1 MARKKNRKN
10 ISILENLT
18 RDVMDT
24 FGLSVTLEGISDEIT
39 SELFL
44 EKFTTDRR
52 ADIGLYHPDDLL
64 FISNSYPD
72 LPKEFLWT
80 VPPQFENSAG
90 EATWVR
96 GLYKDLKDSFRKNE
110 EIDLSKKFIELFL
123 EYFTQ
128 EQNRQWLYAN
138 TSENEIQETLTKL
151 IEKYEDDLFEL
162 ISIEKY
168 KFEVFDKKVT
178 EEINKHLSNNP
189 LAVKHLEKAKLND
202 QLYLGSSRKVWYWG
216 DGPNGIARAKGLT
229 IKNKRIALVDTSLLN
244 DNVED
249 FSKPFYTL
257 GYGET
262 EDAGTNNAK
271 LEEGS
276 NFSDFKVSNITADTS
291 AWFSDIRDLPRVGV
305 KNAYNLFFV
314 EFFKVLKLSATRE
327 YEYNDQEVTEL
338 FNSAIA
344 NYLETNIIFNT
355 GFGARAEGP
364 YELPLKDYIAKKL
377 LDTFRYAA
385 WLQNVKDIKPL
396 SDEEAEKANFS
407 DFNKDGFAAGE
418 KAIKESPF
426 SVPTEDEDK
435 PTDEDI
441 EEREKFLKQC
451 MLMTRLD
458 DLANE
463 NLLRIASSKNNGLKI
478 HKKNGIFAPYQN
490 RFYMIEDTLYTDGDQ
505 SSTVNKLVIPNG
517 NSIREFLDIRPSTHA
532 YLVPKLRFYK
542 IYTGNDGKLKE
553 FPFHFRNFTDS
564 NRVNKLSDVDF
575 DRGGDY
581 GIKEF
586 NFSFDGTNPA
596 TAKNDIKAN
605 LSLYF
610 QTFSDFI
617 DRKFTD
623 SSGEKHAFVDLL
635 LLPSGKKKEGS
646 GAPAIFQFDAKHYR
660 IRVDVGWEIDSTR
673 VSDLEQSIGVSGAN
687 NLRNSIQ
694 LMNKSFY
701 LNMVDHTMD
710 FRDDGS
716 VQIDV
721 EYRAYIESALK
732 GTSLD
737 ALASPESRKALKLV
751 RADYEAVLSKNRCSA
766 KELNEIRLQLEQIED
781 LFKKQAYQSIMKRLI
796 KNDSIRYKKVK
807 AGAEQKSFL
816 RRGYFTEKIIFGSD
830 NEEPNEQMS
839 EYSEREKTF
848 TTDESG
854 FNDLKLSDNFLSI
867 NFFYLGDLLYA
878 ILDTLYNED
887 GTYIEGF
894 EKFKFVFGSF
904 QYEDLTDASSDAK
917 VINLANIPVSC
928 ELFFEWFTDNIIKS
942 ERNSY
947 PIMYFIRDLCKFLIS
962 EILSESCFKRSFDKT
977 LQFKTMNFMGLS
989 KNEKKD
995 PLGSLY
1001 DYSNN
1006 DPDVIKDQLTLDVG
1020 QKYKAG
1026 QLPLANDLNGSNNI
1040 TDFYNY
1046 VTIYVDT
1053 PRQKTNKDKTT
1064 TRSQDEADGIMHY
1077 QIGRDRGILKKIK
1090 FSKSDMQYVREARFF
1105 RHGHDGLMQ
1114 LSAVYKVSLDM
1125 VGNTLYYPGMEIFID
1140 PLGLVGAN
1148 SEADPREKRSVANRL
1163 GFGGYHLVTSV
1174 NSSIGPGK
1182 FTTKVDALFSYSGD
1196 GDPSS
1201 AVVGRKIDVKKD
1213 DGKNKI
1219 DEAPDNRPQSYK
1231 DYCAA
1236 IKNKVID
1243 EALEISRGQN
1253 YYEPIDYQSAENAFN
1268 NDVLNATVVEV
1279 DAEER
1284 AEQAVDMTADEIVDE
1299 IPLDPS
1305 RPFSEEF
1312 EEEDE

>member
-1 MARKKNRKN
+1 MSDEEIVQIKLEDLRRITEDWSSFTVDQKRFLIFGTGFGENGFRYENGIFTEVLLKITNKNDISDLLLKAFVFGLIEFSEIYKGRDYFDTIFEQLEEKILNLVLLQRYKFDNFDLLVTEKLNEYFSFMFSGNESIDNLNIVYKTSQQDLWVFETMDVLLNGVSTSKLSKANIDPMLFSREAFARYPVFAAEASNDPFEFSLEEKPFTSTNLKKMSSFEDRN
-10 ISILENLT
+10 ISEQLGSYLFGTLQVDIKEYHRKFLLTLFLDFLSIVDNKTEYNSESVENRFNKTILEFIEQPINIT
-18 RDVMDT
+18 V
-24 FGLSVTLEGISDEIT
+24 GTLEKQTTPWVMFKEGIIIKVLNKYRIT
-39 SELFL
+39 F
-44 EKFTTDRR
+44 
-52 ADIGLYHPDDLL
+52 
-64 FISNSYPD
+64 
-72 LPKEFLWT
+72 
-80 VPPQFENSAG
+80 FEN
-90 EATWVR
+90 
-96 GLYKDLKDSFRKNE
+96 LKKKADVL
-110 EIDLSKKFIELFL
+110 DLS
-123 EYFTQ
+123 
-128 EQNRQWLYAN
+128 
-138 TSENEIQETLTKL
+138 
-151 IEKYEDDLFEL
+151 
-162 ISIEKY
+162 
-168 KFEVFDKKVT
+168 
-178 EEINKHLSNNP
+178 
-189 LAVKHLEKAKLND
+189 
-202 QLYLGSSRKVWYWG
+202 
-216 DGPNGIARAKGLT
+216 
-229 IKNKRIALVDTSLLN
+229 
-244 DNVED
+244 
-249 FSKPFYTL
+249 
-257 GYGET
+257 GES
-262 EDAGTNNAK
+262 K
-271 LEEGS
+271 LEE
-276 NFSDFKVSNITADTS
+276 IEP
-291 AWFSDIRDLPRVGV
+291 DLVI
-305 KNAYNLFFV
+305 K
-314 EFFKVLKLSATRE
+314 
-327 YEYNDQEVTEL
+327 
-338 FNSAIA
+338 
-344 NYLETNIIFNT
+344 
-355 GFGARAEGP
+355 AE
-364 YELPLKDYIAKKL
+364 D
-377 LDTFRYAA
+377 
-385 WLQNVKDIKPL
+385 
-396 SDEEAEKANFS
+396 
-407 DFNKDGFAAGE
+407 AAGDLDL
-418 KAIKESPF
+418 IQ
-426 SVPTEDEDK
+426 EDPDAVEDK

-463 NLLRIASSKNNGLKI
+463 NLLRIAASKNNGLKI
-478 HKKNGIFAPYQN
+478 HKKNGTFAPYQN

-505 SSTVNKLVIPNG
+505 CSTVNKLVIPNG

-542 IYTGNDGKLKE
+542 IYTGDDGKLKE

-635 LLPSGKKKEGS
+635 LLPSGKKKGGS
-646 GAPAIFQFDAKHYR
+646 GAPAIFQFNAKHYR

-796 KNDSIRYKKVK
+796 KNNSIRYKKVK

-830 NEEPNEQMS
+830 KEEPSKQIS
-839 EYSEREKTF
+839 EASKKGKTF

-989 KNEKKD
+989 KDGKKD

-1001 DYSNN
+1001 NYSSKNLEE
-1006 DPDVIKDQLTLDVG
+1006 IKDQLTLDVG
-1020 QKYKAG
+1020 QKYKTE

-1201 AVVGRKIDVKKD
+1201 AVVGRKVDIKKD
-1213 DGKNKI
+1213 GGTNKI

-1236 IKNKVID
+1236 IKNKVITQ
-1243 EALEISRGQN
+1243 AIRINAGQN
-1253 YYEPIDYQSAENAFN
+1253 AYEPIDYQSAENTF
-1268 NDVLNATVVEV
+1268 VTTEGR
-1279 DAEER
+1279 EER
-1284 AEQAVDMTADEIVDE
+1284 AQAYEDSVSGGTTGMTDEERDILIDAGALGNNSTE
-1299 IPLDPS
+1299 TPLETLL
-1305 RPFSEEF
+1305 RQA